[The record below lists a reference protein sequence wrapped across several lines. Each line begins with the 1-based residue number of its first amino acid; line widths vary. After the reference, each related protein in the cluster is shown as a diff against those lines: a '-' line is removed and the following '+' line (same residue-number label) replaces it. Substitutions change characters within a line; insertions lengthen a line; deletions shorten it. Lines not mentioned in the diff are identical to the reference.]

1 MDYYK
6 LALATGLTIDQAKLF
21 ATAMTHSNKPDINHL
36 TIK

>member
-21 ATAMTHSNKPDINHL
+21 ATAMTHSDKPNLAHL

>member
-6 LALATGLTIDQAKLF
+6 IAIKTGLTPDQAKHF
-21 ATAMTHSNKPDINHL
+21 ATAMTHSDKPNLAHL

>member
-6 LALATGLTIDQAKLF
+6 LALLTGLTDEQAKLF
-21 ATAMTHSNKPDINHL
+21 ATAMTHSIKQDINHL